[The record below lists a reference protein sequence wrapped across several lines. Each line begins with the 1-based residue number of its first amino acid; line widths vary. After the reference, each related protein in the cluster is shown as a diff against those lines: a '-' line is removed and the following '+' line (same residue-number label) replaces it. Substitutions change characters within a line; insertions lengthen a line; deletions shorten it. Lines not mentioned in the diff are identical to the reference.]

1 MKKNILIY
9 GVALA
14 AVATLLSVLQYH
26 ILIRSFSFELY
37 LLMIALL
44 FTAVGVWAGKKLTGT
59 PASGQHAFI
68 PNREAIAYLG
78 LSDRELEVLMLLAE
92 GLSNQDIADRLY
104 ISKNTVK
111 THLSNIFSKLDARR
125 RTQAIKKARSLKII
139 R

>member
-1 MKKNILIY
+1 MLIY
-9 GVALA
+9 GIALA
-14 AVATLLSVLQYH
+14 ALATLLGLLQYH
-26 ILIRSFSFELY
+26 FLIRSFSFELY

-44 FTAVGVWAGKKLTGT
+44 FTAVGVWAGKKLTGSSVTARHDFT
-59 PASGQHAFI
+59 PNH
-68 PNREAIAYLG
+68 EAIAYLG
-78 LSDRELEVLMLLAE
+78 LSDRELDVLMLLAE
-92 GLSNQDIADRLY
+92 GLSNQDIADRLF